1 MSLSEDG
8 AVTYLGR
15 TDDMIN
21 AGGIRVSPIEIE
33 SVLNAHPDI
42 TESAAAEVAVKADTT
57 VIAAFYVAP
66 AELDGEALRDYTAE
80 RLAAYKVP
88 RIYVRL
94 EVLPKNAN
102 GKLARKSLRES
113 YEHSHSR
120 AGGEL
125 AGSPGKVL

>member
-1 MSLSEDG
+1 
-8 AVTYLGR
+8 
-15 TDDMIN
+15 MIN